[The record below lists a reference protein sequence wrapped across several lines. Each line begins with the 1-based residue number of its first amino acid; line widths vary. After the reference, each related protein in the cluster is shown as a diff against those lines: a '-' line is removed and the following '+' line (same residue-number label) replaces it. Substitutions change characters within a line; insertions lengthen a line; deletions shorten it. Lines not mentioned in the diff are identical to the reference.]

1 MKNVINISTV
11 TEYNELFGLDTF
23 HPLISVVDFSKSDTL
38 LPAGQSINYSLY
50 IVYFKTERRCSL
62 RYGRNTYDYQAGTLV
77 FLAPGQVL
85 TVEGIGEDE
94 VKPTGYALLF
104 HPDLLRGS
112 SLGHHM
118 KDYNFFS
125 YEVHEA
131 LHLSLQEK
139 KIVFECFQKIDYELQ
154 HTIDKHSKKLI
165 VSNIELFLNYCI
177 RFYDRQFIT
186 RSDAGTGFVEKFER
200 LLNEYLHS
208 DKPQIE
214 GIPSV
219 ALFAKELH
227 LSPNYFGDL
236 IKKETGKTAQEYIQT
251 KLIDVAKEKIFN
263 PEKAVNEV
271 SYELG
276 FKYPQHFIRF
286 FKQHVG
292 HTPNEYRNS
301 LN

>member
-1 MKNVINISTV
+1 MKNVININTV

-23 HPLISVVDFSKSDTL
+23 HPLVSVVDFSKSDTL
-38 LPAGQSINYSLY
+38 LPAGQAINYGLY
-50 IVYFKTERRCSL
+50 IIYFKTERHCSL
-62 RYGRNTYDYQAGTLV
+62 RYGRNNYDYQAGTLV

-85 TVEGIGEDE
+85 SVAGEDIEE

-104 HPDLLRGS
+104 HPDLLRGT
-112 SLGHHM
+112 SLSQHM

-131 LHLSLQEK
+131 LHLSPQEK

-154 HTIDKHSKKLI
+154 HGIDKHSKKLI
-165 VSNIELFLNYCI
+165 VSNIELFLNYCV

-186 RSDAGTGFVEKFER
+186 RSDAVIGVVEKFER
-200 LLNEYLHS
+200 LLNDYLHS
-208 DKPQIE
+208 HKPQLD

-219 ALFAKELH
+219 ALFGSELH

-236 IKKETGKTAQEYIQT
+236 IKKETGKTPHEYIQT
-251 KLIDVAKEKIFN
+251 KLIEVAKEKIFN
-263 PEKAVNEV
+263 PEKTVNEV

-286 FKQHVG
+286 FKQQVG
-292 HTPNEYRNS
+292 ATPKEFRSS